1 MKTRGVDGQS
11 KLIRRLLGDGPTQR
25 ARWDLLV
32 FWGRYPGGWYSRR
45 AIDPRTSLPRREIEL
60 ALEEL
65 VAERVVDVHSDAYG
79 KYYALTN
86 APLTLALIKRL
97 WTLSPNA
104 KRLVM
109 NRFLNPGRCES
120 REPRIRASFK
130 GLAGT

>member
-11 KLIRRLLGDGPTQR
+11 KVISRLLGDGPTQR

-32 FWGRYPGGWYSRR
+32 FWGRYPGGWYSRG

-60 ALEEL
+60 ALKEL
-65 VAERVVDVHSDAYG
+65 VAEGVVDVHSDAYG
-79 KYYALTN
+79 KYYALTT
-86 APLTLALIKRL
+86 APRTLALIKRL

-104 KRLVM
+104 KRLVL
-109 NRFLNPGRCES
+109 NRFLNPSKRES
-120 REPRIRASFK
+120 REPRTHASFK